1 MKIAGQNKGLDLSPS
16 VSRLVSQDA
25 RVSQPRYAQM
35 RDAWT
40 WRTGEPVHAVEWDD
54 FGDLNLVECGR
65 LARLHFRAPRKG
77 HPRRDRDTMFE
88 LARPYARRSFLA
100 FDADH
105 PHQRLYL
112 CVAPEATPYIA
123 QRFWAENSAPAMP
136 LGHAAALAG
145 GRHGKSGDY
154 PDVMVKPVGLLTAI
168 VYHTH
173 KNGDGPSY
181 YIHQM
186 AEESCHYP
194 FLAADAQG
202 RFWVAGGNYTCPVQ
216 GITD

>member
-1 MKIAGQNKGLDLSPS
+1 MKAARRNKGLDLPLE
-16 VSRLVSQDA
+16 VSRLVAQDA
-25 RVSQPRYAQM
+25 KGGYPRYAKM
-35 RDAWT
+35 RDDWT
-40 WRTGEPVHAVEWDD
+40 WRTGAPVHAVEWDD

-65 LARLHFRAPRKG
+65 LVRLHFRAPRKG
-77 HPRRDRDTMFE
+77 HPRRERDTMFE
-88 LARPYARRSFLA
+88 LARPVARRSFLT

-105 PHQRLYL
+105 PNQRLYL
-112 CVAPEATPYIA
+112 CVAPEATPHIA
-123 QRFWAENSAPAMP
+123 QRFWAENNVPAMA
-136 LGHAAALAG
+136 LGHVAALAG
-145 GRHGKSGDY
+145 GRHGKSDDY

-168 VYHTH
+168 VYHTD

-186 AEESCHYP
+186 AEESCYYP
-194 FLAADAQG
+194 FLVADAEG